1 MSLVPVKSAL
11 SAEHSRRRLAE
22 CAAMHGHS
30 AEGPPVDR
38 KTSTTFRS
46 AVSFVP
52 PEPNG
57 RLGRSPCLLRRAA
70 NGADDRGRER
80 CPRPIG
86 CCAFGRRLSAVMSG
100 AGASDIPDAA
110 GSVTCLVLSQA
121 RRLSCLRAMP
131 VESRHRPILLTT
143 EARFSSETRTQS
155 SILGVCR
162 PVTSCRQNSPML
174 LRVSRLRFTTSAH
187 RMTGQSV
194 DPRLVF
200 LSVKKSLPL
209 GHGCDRLAYPEAAL
223 LKIVSK

>member
-1 MSLVPVKSAL
+1 MSFVPVKLPYQPSIAAGAWQNVPQCMVIQQKAHGRPQNQHDL
-11 SAEHSRRRLAE
+11 SQCCL
-22 CAAMHGHS
+22 
-30 AEGPPVDR
+30 
-38 KTSTTFRS
+38 FR
-46 AVSFVP
+46 P

-70 NGADDRGRER
+70 NGVDDRGRER

-121 RRLSCLRAMP
+121 SHSPAFEQCQW
-131 VESRHRPILLTT
+131 SRDTGKVPN
-143 EARFSSETRTQS
+143 QS
-155 SILGVCR
+155 SIR
-162 PVTSCRQNSPML
+162 FWYSCRQNSPSCCA
-174 LRVSRLRFTTSAH
+174 VSRLRFTTSAH
-187 RMTGQSV
+187 RMAGQPV

-209 GHGCDRLAYPEAAL
+209 GHGCDRLAYPEVAL